1 MPPSDQ
7 SAGPSGH
14 PPVIQPRRLRPLQML
29 WVAAV
34 LAALFVWTLRRHP
47 PAATAREALRMDG
60 FTMGTTWS
68 VRIADPQ
75 VRPADLPA
83 LRAAVESALAEVNR
97 QMSTYDPS
105 SEISR
110 FNDSPA
116 GVAVEISPDFDRVL
130 RFALTLAEQSGGAF
144 DPTVG
149 PLVELWGFGRK
160 PRSSQAPPTEEEI
173 AAVREAVGYA
183 KVTLDGEGRL
193 TKTHDGVRLDLNAVA
208 KGYGVDAA
216 ARALGERGLKN
227 FFVEV
232 GGEVVV
238 RGERAGGGPWRIGVD
253 RPRPDSAPGEAIE
266 RVLHIR
272 DAAVATSGDYRNYHR
287 DETSGEVY
295 AHIFDPRTGR
305 PVRRMAG
312 SVTVIADECLKADGL
327 ATALYVLGP
336 EEGLDWLARTYP
348 EADALFI
355 VRHPDGALEQR
366 ASARFDERTS
376 GR

>member
-1 MPPSDQ
+1 MSPSDPA
-7 SAGPSGH
+7 AGYPGH
-14 PPVIQPRRLRPLQML
+14 PPVVQPRRLRPWQML

-34 LAALFVWTLRRHP
+34 LAALFVWSLHRRP
-47 PAATAREALRMDG
+47 PAAAAREALRMDG

-75 VRPADLPA
+75 VRPADLPG
-83 LRAAVESALAEVNR
+83 LRAAVEAALAEVNR
-97 QMSTYDPS
+97 QMSTYDPA
-105 SEISR
+105 SEITR

-116 GVAVEISPDFDRVL
+116 GAAVEISADFARVL
-130 RFALTLAEQSGGAF
+130 RFALELAEQSGGAF

-160 PRSSQAPPTEEEI
+160 PRGQEPPAEEEI
-173 AAVREAVGYA
+173 TAAREAVGRE
-183 KVTLDGEGRL
+183 KVFFQEDGRL
-193 TKTHDGVRLDLNAVA
+193 VKTHDGVRLDLNAVA

-216 ARALGERGLKN
+216 ARALSECGVKD

-232 GGEVVV
+232 GGEVVA
-238 RGERAGGGPWRIGVD
+238 RGERPGGGPWRIGVD
-253 RPRPDSAPGEAIE
+253 RPRPDSAPGEVIE

-272 DAAVATSGDYRNYHR
+272 DAAVATSGDYRNYRR
-287 DETSGEVY
+287 DEKSGEVY